1 MDIVQL
7 LDLKKKIEKL
17 KNDIKDLIHN
27 RDSKKGE
34 AEQIRDKNSNFYKV
48 SIKKANNIQKQIN
61 RLSEQ
66 STKLREEFDE
76 VLKREKERELKKL
89 EEKKSKLDKVGIIRK
104 QDKDVKI
111 KELNEEEK
119 RLLTS
124 IKDKKRDIE
133 EFNERI
139 DKHHI
144 TNPKDVW
151 MQSRAKSKEDYKSLK
166 EELKKVKEDLK
177 YLSII
182 DPRKE
187 FIKTEE
193 QILGINALNYNN
205 LEEFMSKQNIESVNE
220 QGSEDGN
227 PDGNAAESDPDIQSM
242 PDELNRFMKEI
253 ENSYLTKSLTDLQF
267 IHHQSY
273 TEAFKELESEVDEF
287 FNKHKKLLE
296 GKDIK
301 DIGEIMPYMSNDA
314 IMMLKSRIRRE
325 YRTNDNSIQGK
336 KSFFSKIKSVFS
348 KKDKKTSAL
357 TKQSKFRQL
366 FNNIKNRFR
375 RNENVTSYNAT
386 ERTTT
391 DTSEKR
397 LSEKLIEEYGP
408 VEARGAVESTGE
420 INRSIEK
427 CSDIEQEQ

>member
-17 KNDIKDLIHN
+17 KNYIKDLIHN

-48 SIKKANNIQKQIN
+48 SIEANNIQKQIN

-66 STKLREEFDE
+66 STKLREKFDE

-151 MQSRAKSKEDYKSLK
+151 MQSRAKSKKDYKSLK
-166 EELKKVKEDLK
+166 KELKKVKEDLK

-187 FIKTEE
+187 FIKLEE
-193 QILGINALNYNN
+193 EIVKINALNYNN

-220 QGSEDGN
+220 QDDYTVVNDNG
-227 PDGNAAESDPDIQSM
+227 DGNAAASDPDIQNM
-242 PDELNRFMKEI
+242 PDELDRFMKEI

-287 FNKHKKLLE
+287 L
-296 GKDIK
+296 I
-301 DIGEIMPYMSNDA
+301 S
-314 IMMLKSRIRRE
+314 
-325 YRTNDNSIQGK
+325 
-336 KSFFSKIKSVFS
+336 
-348 KKDKKTSAL
+348 
-357 TKQSKFRQL
+357 
-366 FNNIKNRFR
+366 IKN
-375 RNENVTSYNAT
+375 Y
-386 ERTTT
+386 
-391 DTSEKR
+391 
-397 LSEKLIEEYGP
+397 
-408 VEARGAVESTGE
+408 
-420 INRSIEK
+420 
-427 CSDIEQEQ
+427 